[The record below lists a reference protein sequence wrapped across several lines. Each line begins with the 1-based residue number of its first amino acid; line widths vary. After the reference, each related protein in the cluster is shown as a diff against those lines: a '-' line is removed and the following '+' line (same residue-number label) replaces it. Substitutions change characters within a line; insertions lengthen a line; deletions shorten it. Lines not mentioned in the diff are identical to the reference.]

1 MVDLGGLL
9 AGLLGYSSKRRK
21 PKTVE
26 KLILLK
32 NHLFWKIE
40 MNAWGPR
47 KNLRSQMIYRRL

>member
-21 PKTVE
+21 PKTVG

-32 NHLFWKIE
+32 NPLFWKIE
-40 MNAWGPR
+40 MNARGLR